1 MAVDYQRIGHRIQVR
16 RKGLGKT
23 QDNLAEALAVSVG
36 YVSQLERGVTKINL
50 DTLAA
55 IAAWLGC
62 GMDELLTGVNTEQG
76 DYLAEEA
83 LRLFEQMN
91 EQQKRLFLA
100 IGEDI
105 LRVAG
110 EEEQKG

>member
-1 MAVDYQRIGHRIQVR
+1 
-16 RKGLGKT
+16 
-23 QDNLAEALAVSVG
+23 
-36 YVSQLERGVTKINL
+36 
-50 DTLAA
+50 
-55 IAAWLGC
+55 
-62 GMDELLTGVNTEQG
+62 MDELLTGVNTEQG

-105 LRVAG
+105 LRIAG
-110 EEEQKG
+110 EEE